1 MIKLHPKIC
10 FRIESFIEILLIWV
24 WNQSNIWSRCTKKSR
39 KIEMLKV
46 LNVYGRGLLG
56 SIMCPQ
62 KTWEKN
68 WTGSF
73 HTSPICL
80 FDNLIES
87 HNVRDIFMAIFNQV
101 CSRTPLKNRLDLY
114 TDIPL
119 QLNPHFNWFRFVQ
132 MF

>member
-1 MIKLHPKIC
+1 MGEDYWGQLCVH
-10 FRIESFIEILLIWV
+10 
-24 WNQSNIWSRCTKKSR
+24 KKPER
-39 KIEMLKV
+39 
-46 LNVYGRGLLG
+46 R
-56 SIMCPQ
+56 
-62 KTWEKN
+62 
-68 WTGSF
+68 TGSF

-119 QLNPHFNWFRFVQ
+119 QLNPHFN
-132 MF
+132 